1 MRFGPVPL
9 GEAEGAILAHS
20 LRLGGQVL
28 RKGAMIGPAQVAGLR
43 AAGLT
48 EVVVARLDPGDLHE
62 DAAAA
67 AVAAVLLPDP
77 AGQGLR
83 VTPASTGRVNL
94 HATGPGVLRVDAPA
108 IRAFNGVNP
117 MITLACLPPYAR
129 LAAGDMVA
137 TVKIIAYG
145 VPGADLARACA
156 LLGPALA
163 RAAPVHA
170 TATLIETRLGATPP
184 PKGRTALAGRLARL
198 GLTLGPRVVVAHER
212 QALAQALR
220 DATGDIVLVLTAS
233 ATSDPEDV
241 GPAALRAAGGEVVQF
256 GIPVDPG
263 NLLFLGRLGQ
273 KPVIGLPGCAR
284 SPALN
289 GADFVLERVACG
301 VSVTPGDLA
310 ALGVGGLLKEIAS
323 RPRPRTL

>member
-1 MRFGPVPL
+1 MRFGAVPL

-20 LRLGGQVL
+20 VRLGAQVL
-28 RKGAMIGPAQVAGLR
+28 RKGVCLGPVQLADLQ
-43 AAGLT
+43 AAGLA

-67 AVAAVLLPDP
+67 RVAAAML
-77 AGQGLR
+77 GLR
-83 VTPASTGRVNL
+83 VTAARTGRVNL
-94 HATGPGVLRVDAPA
+94 HATGPGVLRVNVAA
-108 IRAFNGVNP
+108 IRAFNGVNA
-117 MITLACLPPYAR
+117 MITLACLPPFAR
-129 LAAGDMVA
+129 VAAGDMVA

-145 VPGADLARACA
+145 VPGADVARACG
-156 LLGPALA
+156 LLGPALS
-163 RAAPVHA
+163 RAAPVLA
-170 TATLIETRLGATPP
+170 TATLIETRLDAMPA
-184 PKGRTALAGRLARL
+184 PKGRNALAVRLARL
-198 GLTLGPRVVVAHER
+198 GVTLGPRVVVAHAR
-212 QALAQALR
+212 QALAQAL
-220 DATGDIVLVLTAS
+220 DAATGDIVFVLTAS
-233 ATSDPEDV
+233 ATSDPDDI
-241 GPAALRAAGGEVVQF
+241 GPAALRGAGGEVVQF

-289 GADFVLERVACG
+289 GADFVLERVVCG

-310 ALGVGGLLKEIAS
+310 DMGVGGLLKEIAS